1 MRRKTA
7 SCMPGGIVRL
17 SEFEQKLS
25 NTQIHNSLIVQYSNY
40 WPEAENQPNLIYVD
54 NARIKPA
61 QAYGFPQLV
70 LDDQEREE
78 MG

>member
-1 MRRKTA
+1 M
-7 SCMPGGIVRL
+7 GIVEL
-17 SEFEQKLS
+17 SKFDQKFG
-25 NTQIHNSLIVQYSNY
+25 NARIHNSLIVQHSCYR
-40 WPEAENQPNLIYVD
+40 PEGENQPNLIYVD